1 MMPLTRQDKEKL
13 VLELYSQG
21 KTYRQI
27 AEEARICP
35 RDIKTILNNVVKER
49 ESEKSLSVSSQAYK
63 LFLAGNSPIGVAIAL
78 NLRDDQVT
86 ELYKEYWNLNNLHDL
101 NQVYEE
107 IKGEI
112 SSFVNLYSLSK
123 TAGMNAQHIVKLLTI
138 ANNYLPS
145 VEQRYEK
152 LKREEASLQAGNHN
166 SARTLQELSDL
177 ISTTQ
182 NTLEQYESDC
192 KERRLEIKNLN
203 KECIASQELVNDF
216 QNNNEEFIKIIKTV
230 EDKVLGV
237 LSNAK
242 VLIRNA
248 LLSITESMRNNPERY
263 RSIFYNMSS
272 VTDYSGNGQDYMY
285 GQQQQQNSSPD
296 YDTERSRKTLQ

>member
-1 MMPLTRQDKEKL
+1 
-13 VLELYSQG
+13 
-21 KTYRQI
+21 
-27 AEEARICP
+27 
-35 RDIKTILNNVVKER
+35 
-49 ESEKSLSVSSQAYK
+49 
-63 LFLAGNSPIGVAIAL
+63 
-78 NLRDDQVT
+78 
-86 ELYKEYWNLNNLHDL
+86 
-101 NQVYEE
+101 
-107 IKGEI
+107 
-112 SSFVNLYSLSK
+112 
-123 TAGMNAQHIVKLLTI
+123 
-138 ANNYLPS
+138 
-145 VEQRYEK
+145 
-152 LKREEASLQAGNHN
+152 
-166 SARTLQELSDL
+166 
-177 ISTTQ
+177 
-182 NTLEQYESDC
+182 LEQYESDC

-296 YDTERSRKTLQ
+296 YDTEANAAMIVNEAEKLYNKLVRDCLHKIITDYSFSTSSSSLPLLPQSNEEQKSFEINSNNS